1 VELARVAWARVALVL
16 ALLAPLGACSI
27 VPSAPPPARTGYGA
41 TQDHVSLF
49 RYPWIWTD
57 EQGKS
62 MTFARWQG
70 EPVVVAVMFT
80 SCRKTCPQTLRTLRK
95 VYATFSRERPSAQF
109 LLVTL
114 DPATDTPERLRQFK
128 QSEGL
133 PETWHLLTGTETQ
146 TRDLTD
152 VLDIHVMDLD
162 PHLVH
167 EGKIVVFDRRGMP
180 ERSFS
185 SSGVETPAL

>member
-1 VELARVAWARVALVL
+1 MVLVL
-16 ALLAPLGACSI
+16 LGACAP
-27 VPSAPPPARTGYGA
+27 VQGPSGSVQSPARDTYESNPA
-41 TQDHVSLF
+41 RVSLF
-49 RYPWIWTD
+49 RYPWVWTD
-57 EQGKS
+57 EQGQS
-62 MTFARWQG
+62 VTFARWRG

-95 VYATFSRERPSAQF
+95 VYATFNRERPSAQF

-114 DPATDTPERLRQFK
+114 DPTTDTPERLRQFK

-133 PETWHLLTGTETQ
+133 PASWHLLTGTVPQ

-152 VLDIHVMDLD
+152 VLDIHVMELD
-162 PHLVH
+162 PHVVH
-167 EGKIVVFDRRGMP
+167 EGKIVVFDPRGMP